1 MSDESLPIPRKPLTA
16 PKKFLTR
23 HSSQLSADSPLC
35 GIRELI
41 RWERV
46 DDLDSASTVSVPHVR
61 NHHIPT
67 SPLAHSARTRAAART
82 ASGPNRH
89 ATSHL
94 AIESDTGV
102 DSPTYDGD
110 IESST
115 AAPTPTMRATE
126 PDAVT
131 GAPPSLNLPSRQ
143 SSTLSSM
150 DTPVSGKPYS
160 ERVIPTGPVSPLPPV
175 TAAPTHPG
183 ETETVVKN
191 PDDAMLSP
199 ADIIAFVQAAID
211 GTVKERT
218 YRTNPPPTGRP
229 VRIYADGVYDLFHF
243 GHALQLRQ
251 AKLSFPNVHLIVGVC
266 SDALVEQHKAP
277 TVMTHT
283 ERCECVRHCR
293 WVDEVVADAPWV
305 VTQEF
310 VDLHKIDYV
319 AHDED
324 PYAGS
329 DGTTDIYQMLKD
341 QGKFLPTRRTPGVST
356 SDLLKR
362 VVASYRQGEWDPKLV
377 RSGYPELQSTSM
389 PGTPQL
395 RSRAHTPPPHSPLGG
410 LGSPLKTLTSA
421 ITAIG
426 KAAGGSGTISP
437 HKLDSPA
444 KTPPAV

>member
-1 MSDESLPIPRKPLTA
+1 MSDESLPIPRKPLSA

-23 HSSQLSADSPLC
+23 HSSQLSADSPLYDAS
-35 GIRELI
+35 E
-41 RWERV
+41 EDN

-82 ASGPNRH
+82 APVPNRH
-89 ATSHL
+89 AATVSSHL

-115 AAPTPTMRATE
+115 AAPTPTVRPTE
-126 PDAVT
+126 PDPVT
-131 GAPPSLNLPSRQ
+131 GPPPNLDLPSRQ
-143 SSTLSSM
+143 SSTLSPL
-150 DTPVSGKPYS
+150 DTPVTGKPYS
-160 ERVIPTGPVSPLPPV
+160 ERPVPTGIVTPLPPV
-175 TAAPTHPG
+175 TAAPERPG
-183 ETETVVKN
+183 ETETVIKN
-191 PDDAMLSP
+191 PDDEMLSP
-199 ADIIAFVQAAID
+199 DNITAFVQAAID
-211 GTVKERT
+211 GTVKERN
-218 YRTNPPPTGRP
+218 YRMNPPPTGRP

-251 AKLSFPNVHLIVGVC
+251 AKLSFPSVHLIVGVC
-266 SDALVEQHKAP
+266 SDALVQQHKAP

-310 VDLHKIDYV
+310 IDLHKIDYV

-341 QGKFLPTRRTPGVST
+341 QGKFLPTRRTPGIST

-362 VVASYRQGEWDPKLV
+362 MVAAYRVGEWDPKLV
-377 RSGYPELQSTSM
+377 RYGHPELQSTSM
-389 PGTPQL
+389 PGTPQI
-395 RSRAHTPPPHSPLGG
+395 RSRAHTPPHSPLGG
-410 LGSPLKTLTSA
+410 LGSPLKTFSA
-421 ITAIG
+421 AFTAIG
-426 KAAGGSGTISP
+426 KAEGGSGTISP

-444 KTPPAV
+444 KTPPGV

>member
-1 MSDESLPIPRKPLTA
+1 MSDESLPIPRKPLSA
-16 PKKFLTR
+16 PKKLLNR
-23 HSSQLSADSPLC
+23 HSSQLSADSPLYDAS
-35 GIRELI
+35 E
-41 RWERV
+41 EDN

-61 NHHIPT
+61 NHHMPT
-67 SPLAHSARTRAAART
+67 SPLAHRQVARTRAAART
-82 ASGPNRH
+82 ASGSNRH
-89 ATSHL
+89 AATVGSHL

-115 AAPTPTMRATE
+115 AAPTPTVRPIE
-126 PDAVT
+126 PDVSA
-131 GAPPSLNLPSRQ
+131 GAPPALDLPRRQ
-143 SSTLSSM
+143 SSTLSAM

-160 ERVIPTGPVSPLPPV
+160 ERIIHTGAVSPLPPV
-175 TAAPTHPG
+175 TAAPEHPG
-183 ETETVVKN
+183 ETESIVKN

-199 ADIIAFVQAAID
+199 DDITAFVQAAID
-211 GTVKERT
+211 GTVTERA

-251 AKLSFPNVHLIVGVC
+251 AKLSFPTVHLIVGVC
-266 SDALVEQHKAP
+266 SDALVEKHKAP

-310 VDLHKIDYV
+310 IDLHKIDYV

-329 DGTTDIYQMLKD
+329 DGTSDIYHWIKE

-356 SDLLKR
+356 SDLLHR

-377 RSGYPELQSTSM
+377 RSGHPELQSTSM

-395 RSRAHTPPPHSPLGG
+395 RSRAHTPPHSPLAG
-410 LGSPLKTLTSA
+410 LGSPLKSLTGA
-421 ITAIG
+421 LTFMT
-426 KAAGGSGTISP
+426 GGHSGRVSP
-437 HKLDSPA
+437 HKLDSPS
-444 KTPPAV
+444 KTPPGV

>member
-131 GAPPSLNLPSRQ
+131 GAP
-143 SSTLSSM
+143 
-150 DTPVSGKPYS
+150 
-160 ERVIPTGPVSPLPPV
+160 RV
-175 TAAPTHPG
+175 
-183 ETETVVKN
+183 
-191 PDDAMLSP
+191 
-199 ADIIAFVQAAID
+199 
-211 GTVKERT
+211 
-218 YRTNPPPTGRP
+218 
-229 VRIYADGVYDLFHF
+229 
-243 GHALQLRQ
+243 
-251 AKLSFPNVHLIVGVC
+251 
-266 SDALVEQHKAP
+266 
-277 TVMTHT
+277 
-283 ERCECVRHCR
+283 
-293 WVDEVVADAPWV
+293 
-305 VTQEF
+305 
-310 VDLHKIDYV
+310 
-319 AHDED
+319 
-324 PYAGS
+324 
-329 DGTTDIYQMLKD
+329 
-341 QGKFLPTRRTPGVST
+341 
-356 SDLLKR
+356 
-362 VVASYRQGEWDPKLV
+362 
-377 RSGYPELQSTSM
+377 
-389 PGTPQL
+389 
-395 RSRAHTPPPHSPLGG
+395 
-410 LGSPLKTLTSA
+410 
-421 ITAIG
+421 
-426 KAAGGSGTISP
+426 
-437 HKLDSPA
+437 
-444 KTPPAV
+444 